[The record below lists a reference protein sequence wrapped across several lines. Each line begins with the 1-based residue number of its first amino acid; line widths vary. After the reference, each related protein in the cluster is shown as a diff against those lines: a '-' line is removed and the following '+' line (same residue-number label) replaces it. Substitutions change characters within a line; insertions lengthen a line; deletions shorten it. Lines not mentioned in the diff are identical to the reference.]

1 MEHLEMD
8 LCFHIDQLGVGE
20 SFGKG
25 FFSTELNGKD
35 LLVDRKVIVVFT
47 CFKTICYF
55 GQTINS

>member
-25 FFSTELNGKD
+25 NFSTELNGKA
-35 LLVDRKVIVVFT
+35 LLVHRKVIVVFT
-47 CFKTICYF
+47 FKIICCF

>member
-25 FFSTELNGKD
+25 FSTPLRKSSENPSELFN
-35 LLVDRKVIVVFT
+35 
-47 CFKTICYF
+47 
-55 GQTINS
+55 